1 MSNPVTFEPSKY
13 LSVVNGSDYLEV
25 KWRLVWLRSEHAD
38 AQIETELMTHDG
50 NRAVFRARVTL
61 PGGGSATGWGTE
73 DAVNFPNYLEAAE
86 TKALGRAL
94 AALGFGTQFCPDFE
108 FGAEEGR
115 VVDAPVALK
124 REPSNVTQG
133 SFDRDRATVDQE
145 ATYRQRN
152 LIGAIVRELKMDQRM
167 LNELAMEVTGKG
179 ANELSRKEASSVI
192 EHLKDRQ
199 QAQTPRIA

>member
-1 MSNPVTFEPSKY
+1 MSDRATFDPRRF

-25 KWRLVWLRSEHAD
+25 KWRLVWLRTEHPNAH
-38 AQIETELMTHDG
+38 IESDLISHDG
-50 NRAVFRARVTL
+50 NRAVFRARVTV
-61 PGGGSATGWGTE
+61 PDGGSATGWGTE
-73 DAVNFPNYLEAAE
+73 DAANFPNYLEAAE

-115 VVDAPVALK
+115 VVDAPVAIN

-133 SFDRDRATVDQE
+133 SFDRDRPSIDQE

-152 LIGAIVRELKMDQRM
+152 LIGAIVRELKMEPRS
-167 LNELAMEVTGKG
+167 LNELALEITGRG
-179 ANELSRKEASSVI
+179 ANELTRRDASTVI
-192 EHLKDRQ
+192 EHLKERR
-199 QAQTPRIA
+199 QAQAAQSA

>member
-1 MSNPVTFEPSKY
+1 MTEPAAFEPGKY

-25 KWRLVWLRSEHAD
+25 KWRLVWLRNEHAD

-50 NRAVFRARVTL
+50 NRAVFRARVAV
-61 PGGGSATGWGTE
+61 PNGGSATGWGTE

-115 VVDAPVALK
+115 VVDAPVALH
-124 REPSNVTQG
+124 REPANVTQG
-133 SFDRDRATVDQE
+133 TFDRDRPSVDQE

-167 LNELAMEVTGKG
+167 LNELSLEVTGKS
-179 ANELSRKEASSVI
+179 ANDLNRKEASSVI
-192 EHLKDRQ
+192 EQLKVRQ
-199 QAQTPRIA
+199 QAQTPRSA

>member
-1 MSNPVTFEPSKY
+1 MTDPATFDPSRY
-13 LSVVNGSDYLEV
+13 LSIVNGSDYLEV
-25 KWRLVWLRSEHAD
+25 KWRLVWLRSEHPD
-38 AQIETELMTHDG
+38 AQIETELITHDG
-50 NRAVFRARVTL
+50 NRAVFRARVAV
-61 PGGGSATGWGTE
+61 PDGGSATGWGTE

-124 REPSNVTQG
+124 REPTNVTQG
-133 SFDRDRATVDQE
+133 SFDRDRPAVDQE

-152 LIGAIVRELKMDQRM
+152 LIGAIVRELKMDQRI
-167 LNELAMEVTGKG
+167 LNELALEITGKG
-179 ANELSRKEASSVI
+179 VNELNRKDASSVI

-199 QAQTPRIA
+199 QAQTPRSA